1 MAKPKHTFI
10 LCFDF
15 DGTLVHPESDPAFH
29 PALGEMIR
37 HLRRMGAAWVINTGR
52 SLSQTLEGLGSH
64 GIFME
69 PDYIIARECEIFKPG
84 ILTKWKDYGSWN
96 RLARKA
102 HDRFLRD
109 HKRSLDAIRN
119 MVETQTRADFMAGDF
134 GQLGIVARTDEELDT
149 ICAYIDTHQ
158 REFPDIGYHRNGIYL
173 RFSHSGYGKGTALG
187 ELTRL
192 LELNSTQVFA
202 AGDNHNDISM
212 LDRRFA
218 SQIAC
223 PGNAL
228 EPIKEI
234 VKSRGGFVASGP
246 ASVGMIEAL
255 NHFFASKPA

>member
-1 MAKPKHTFI
+1 MAKPRHSFI

-37 HLRRMGAAWVINTGR
+37 HLRRMGAAWGINTGR
-52 SLSQTLEGLGSH
+52 SLEQTLQGLGSH

-69 PDYIIARECEIFKPG
+69 PDFIIAQECEIFRPG
-84 ILTKWKDYGSWN
+84 LITKWKDFGSWN

-102 HDRFLRD
+102 HDRFMRD
-109 HKRSLDAIRN
+109 HKRSLDAIRK
-119 MVETQTRADFMAGDF
+119 MVETETKAEFMHGDF
-134 GQLGIVARTDEELDT
+134 GQVGVVATTDEELDT
-149 ICAYIDTHQ
+149 ICAYIDTHS

-173 RFSHSGYGKGTALG
+173 RFSHSAYGKGTALG

-192 LELNSTQVFA
+192 LELNSTQAVA
-202 AGDNHNDISM
+202 VGHNDNDFTM
-212 LDRRFA
+212 LDRRFSA
-218 SQIAC
+218 QIAC

-228 EPIKEI
+228 PPIKDI
-234 VKSRGGFVASGP
+234 VKSRGGFVASGT

-255 NHFFASKPA
+255 NHFFAAKPA